1 MVLINQTA
9 KELTAKIVYYGPGL
23 CGKTTNLIRIYENLP
38 EAQKGK
44 MLCLSTKQDRTLF
57 FDLLPVEAGKI
68 RGQKIR
74 FQLYAVPGQ
83 VFYNET
89 RKMVLRNSDGIVFVV
104 DSQKAVL
111 ESNRES
117 FANLMENLR
126 YNGIEP
132 RSIPLLV
139 QFNKLDL
146 PDVLPVDILRR
157 ELGLEKYPHMEASAL
172 LGQGVVDTYRRIAK
186 LILKKLRGKEDDVV
200 GTLLH
205 EVRAMTMEDTHPPGR
220 PLGPI
225 PMPDLPANYDRL
237 EEVNLENLIE
247 EHIRAAASNAPSR
260 ASSGEEEVEE
270 LPMEALMEEPPRP
283 TQTMKDTK
291 SRIHKPADPE
301 AEAAAAAAPDLQSL
315 RESLEKIRD
324 LLGDVLAKL
333 P

>member
-9 KELTAKIVYYGPGL
+9 KELTAKVVYYGPGL
-23 CGKTTNLIRIYENLP
+23 CGKTTNLIKIYETLP

-89 RKMVLRNSDGIVFVV
+89 RKMVLRNADGIVFVV
-104 DSQKAVL
+104 DSQKAMV
-111 ESNRES
+111 ESNRDS

-126 YNGIEP
+126 HNNIEP
-132 RSIPLLV
+132 KTLPLLV
-139 QFNKLDL
+139 QFNKRDL
-146 PDVLPVDILRR
+146 PDVLPVEFLRK
-157 ELGLEKYPHMEASAL
+157 ELGLEKYPHTEAAAL
-172 LGQGVVDTYRRIAK
+172 LCQGVLDTYHRIAK

-200 GTLLH
+200 GALLH

-247 EHIRAAASNAPSR
+247 EHKRVAASAPVAR
-260 ASSGEEEVEE
+260 ASSEEDIEE
-270 LPMEALMEEPPRP
+270 LPMEALVEERPRP
-283 TQTMKDTK
+283 KQGLEDTHG
-291 SRIHKPADPE
+291 RPRKPAEPE
-301 AEAAAAAAPDLQSL
+301 ATASGSTPDLQAL
-315 RESLEKIRD
+315 RETLEKIRGLIND
-324 LLGDVLAKL
+324 LIAKL